1 MNTSDF
7 DFDLPEELIAQH
19 PSGVRGQDKLM
30 LLGRNNGDVQHFMM
44 DNLPELIQPGTLMV
58 FNNSRVRRARVYG
71 IKETTGRE
79 TEFMFLNTIDKD
91 CLIWNTMVKNAKK
104 QKPGMHYK
112 FPDGTIAQIVE
123 HEGNAGTEFRALKFD
138 FPIDENWFEKN
149 GHIPLPPYIK
159 REDNWKDETR
169 YQTVYAKKEVSV
181 AAPTAGL
188 HFTPEILERIKN
200 RGIEIYE
207 VTLHVGAGTFLPVRS
222 EEIENHHMH
231 TESYEIPV
239 DTARKLNQ
247 AKQQGKTII
256 AVGTTSIRT
265 LESASDEKGVL
276 SSLKGDTSIFIY
288 PGYKFKFVDNLLTNF
303 HTPESTLLMLVSALE
318 GKDHIMNAYEHAV
331 KERYRFFSYGDA
343 MFIKGQCSLA
353 KSRSLPLPL

>member
-1 MNTSDF
+1 MLTKDF
-7 DFDLPEELIAQH
+7 YFDLPDELIAQE
-19 PSGVRGQDKLM
+19 PSERRGEDRLLVLDK
-30 LLGRNNGDVQHFMM
+30 RNGEYLDKMM
-44 DNLPELIQPGTLMV
+44 TDFPSLLPENSVLV
-58 FNNSRVRRARVYG
+58 VNNSKVRKARTYAES
-71 IKETTGRE
+71 IETHGVVEFLFLGKNSDGSWKAMVTKSKRQRKGKRFVWKDSNGKPYVEAEIERE
-79 TEFMFLNTIDKD
+79 NE
-91 CLIWNTMVKNAKK
+91 
-104 QKPGMHYK
+104 
-112 FPDGTIAQIVE
+112 DGTRDVRFQ
-123 HEGNAGTEFRALKFD
+123 RD
-138 FPIDENWFEKN
+138 IDEEFFQTL
-149 GHIPLPPYIK
+149 GHVPLPPYIK

-169 YQTVYAKKEVSV
+169 YQTVYAKKEGSV

-247 AKQQGKTII
+247 AKQEGKTII

-303 HTPESTLLMLVSALE
+303 HTPESTLLMLVSALA

-343 MFIKGQCSLA
+343 MFIKG
-353 KSRSLPLPL
+353 